1 MFKKFL
7 PVALSCLTLNATWPA
22 AAMAQSEPAS
32 DQASEGPAAASD
44 QAPVLYGEEQLDSLL
59 APIALYPDQ
68 LLTQCLLAATF
79 PLQVVEASRWVQD
92 PAHKNITGPALE
104 TALQPLG
111 WDPSVKSLVPF
122 PSVLVMMNSKLDWMQ
137 QIGYAFGVQQADVL
151 ASVQRL
157 RLQAQ
162 RAGHL
167 QTSSQQIV
175 RAEAE
180 TIIIEPAQPSVVYVP
195 SYNPTVVYGT
205 WGYPSYPPVYLPP
218 PVGYY
223 PGNALVAGVAFGV
236 GVAVVGSLWGW
247 ARPSWGYG
255 YGHGG
260 GYGYGRGGGYV
271 SINHNV
277 YNNITVNN
285 IHRNTVVNGRWA
297 GNGQPMGG
305 FNRPPSGPAGLPNR
319 RPPSGWKPPGG
330 GQVPPGFGHNNGG
343 INGGNNPNRPQLPPG
358 ARPNGAGNG
367 TGNGFGNG
375 MGNRPGNG
383 QGGNL
388 HQGGNYRPN
397 QPGQPPAGLNGQG
410 NRPNLPAANRPN
422 LPNEGQLNGNRPNGG
437 QIPRPLPPTAT
448 KPNIT
453 NPGVA
458 RPGMSKPISPTRPAN
473 PAQLQRPTSGPAPQ
487 VQRPTPQ
494 PRTQQPRPQQQPP
507 QMQRPTPQQRPAA
520 QQMQRPSPQQRPAP
534 QQAQRPAPQQA
545 QRPAPQQAQRP
556 APQQR
561 PSPQQAQRPNPQQR
575 PAPQDGKHK
584 PN

>member
-32 DQASEGPAAASD
+32 DQSSQGPAAASD

-68 LLTQCLLAATF
+68 LLTQCLMASTF
-79 PLQVVEASRWVQD
+79 ALQVVEASRWVQE
-92 PAHKNITGPALE
+92 PAHKNLAGPALE
-104 TALQPLG
+104 TALQPLS

-195 SYNPTVVYGT
+195 AYNPTVVYGT

-236 GVAVVGSLWGW
+236 GIAVVGSLWGW

-277 YNNITVNN
+277 YNNITINN
-285 IHRNTVVNGRWA
+285 NHRNTVVNGRWA
-297 GNGQPMGG
+297 GNGQAMGG
-305 FNRPPSGPAGLPNR
+305 FNRPPAGPAGLPNR
-319 RPPSGWKPPGG
+319 RPPSGWTPPGG
-330 GQVPPGFGHNNGG
+330 GQVPPGFGHNNGA
-343 INGGNNPNRPQLPPG
+343 NNLNRPQLPPG
-358 ARPNGAGNG
+358 ARPNGGGNG
-367 TGNGFGNG
+367 AGNGFGNG
-375 MGNRPGNG
+375 FGNRPGIG
-383 QGGNL
+383 AGGNL
-388 HQGGNYRPN
+388 NQGGS
-397 QPGQPPAGLNGQG
+397 
-410 NRPNLPAANRPN
+410 NRPNVPN
-422 LPNEGQLNGNRPNGG
+422 AGQPNGGRPNGG
-437 QIPRPLPPTAT
+437 QPNGSQIGRPVAPSAA
-448 KPNIT
+448 KPNIG
-453 NPGVA
+453 NPAVA
-458 RPGMSKPISPTRPAN
+458 RPSTSKPANPTRPT
-473 PAQLQRPTSGPAPQ
+473 PPTPTPRPTTGQAPQ
-487 VQRPTPQ
+487 MQRPTPQ
-494 PRTQQPRPQQQPP
+494 PRPQGQRPTPQQPRPQQPRPQQQP
-507 QMQRPTPQQRPAA
+507 QMQRPSPQQRPAP

-534 QQAQRPAPQQA
+534 QQAQRPAPQQMQRPSPQ

-556 APQQR
+556 APQQMQR
-561 PSPQQAQRPNPQQR
+561 PSPQQR
-575 PAPQDGKHK
+575 PAPQDGKRK

>member
-22 AAMAQSEPAS
+22 AAMAQSEPPPG
-32 DQASEGPAAASD
+32 QAGEAPAAASD

-68 LLTQCLLAATF
+68 LLTQCLMAATF

-92 PAHKNITGPALE
+92 PANKNVAGPALE
-104 TALQPLG
+104 AALQPLS

-137 QIGYAFGVQQADVL
+137 QIGYAFSVQQADVL

-195 SYNPTVVYGT
+195 AYNPTVVYGT

-285 IHRNTVVNGRWA
+285 INRNSVVNGRWA
-297 GNGQPMGG
+297 GNGRPMGG
-305 FNRPPSGPAGLPNR
+305 YNRPPSGPAGLPSQ

-330 GQVPPGFGHNNGG
+330 GNVPPGFGHNNGG
-343 INGGNNPNRPQLPPG
+343 NNLNRPQLPPG
-358 ARPNGAGNG
+358 ARPNGGGNLS
-367 TGNGFGNG
+367 GNG

-383 QGGNL
+383 AGGNLNQGGNT
-388 HQGGNYRPN
+388 RPN
-397 QPGQPPAGLNGQG
+397 LPGNPPAGLNGLG
-410 NRPNLPAANRPN
+410 NRPNVPTPNRPN
-422 LPNEGQLNGNRPNGG
+422 LPNGGRPNGG
-437 QIPRPLPPTAT
+437 QIGHPVTPTAN
-448 KPNIT
+448 KPNIGT
-453 NPGVA
+453 PGVS
-458 RPGMSKPISPTRPAN
+458 RPSVSKPASPTRPNN
-473 PAQLQRPTSGPAPQ
+473 PTQMQRPTPQPRPQ

-494 PRTQQPRPQQQPP
+494 PRPQQPRPQQP
-507 QMQRPTPQQRPAA
+507 
-520 QQMQRPSPQQRPAP
+520 QMQRPSPQQRPAP
-534 QQAQRPAPQQA
+534 QQMQRPS
-545 QRPAPQQAQRP
+545 PQQAQRP

-561 PSPQQAQRPNPQQR
+561 PSPQQR
-575 PAPQDGKHK
+575 PAPQGGNRK